1 MRKKANKLCSVLFI
15 SIEHCTGSYS
25 QHVQS
30 RGRWGGEAERE
41 EGKQVEGIQI
51 GGNKTVFIYR
61 WHNP

>member
-15 SIEHCTGSYS
+15 STEHCTGNYS

-30 RGRWGGEAERE
+30 RGRWGGEVERE